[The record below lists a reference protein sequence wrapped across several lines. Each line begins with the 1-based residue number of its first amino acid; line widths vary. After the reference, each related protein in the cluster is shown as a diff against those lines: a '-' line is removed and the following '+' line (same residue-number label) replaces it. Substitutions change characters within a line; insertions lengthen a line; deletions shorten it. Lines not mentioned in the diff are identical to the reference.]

1 MEDVKQLKEET
12 GEPVGWVSARCDAA
26 RPVQNIRSNPFG
38 QQLHYFKYPYE
49 DAIVPM
55 ECPSPIFAWI
65 GRDAWECFK
74 FPPLNWY
81 SDDVHCEDLRKAGF
95 HHYLSRSYV
104 HHIGSQTVG
113 MNGDALTK
121 AAIPW
126 LLQNRPHYAEA
137 WFK

>member
-1 MEDVKQLKEET
+1 
-12 GEPVGWVSARCDAA
+12 
-26 RPVQNIRSNPFG
+26 
-38 QQLHYFKYPYE
+38 
-49 DAIVPM
+49 M

-81 SDDVHCEDLRKAGF
+81 SDDVHCEDLRAAGF

-126 LLQNRPHYAEA
+126 LLQNRPEYAKQ
-137 WFK
+137 WFNS